1 MPITNLTRYALA
13 AAARGWHVF
22 PLAPNGKTPP
32 RGFTNWQH
40 RTTND
45 PATIRRIW
53 QRPYNLGIATGPSG
67 LVVIDLDQ
75 PKPYEQ
81 PPPQWNRPGI
91 RDGADVLA
99 ALCDQAG
106 QPLPLETFQVRT
118 RRGGLHLYFT
128 APNGVTLT
136 NTQGGNGGL
145 GWLIDTRANGGYVV
159 GPGSHVTDEHGSGPY
174 EVLHPIPPAP
184 LPAWLVERLRPA
196 PLPPQKP
203 ITVPLASDRHGA
215 YIRAAVL
222 GELQRVASSPPHGH
236 NNALYLASV
245 ALGQLVAGGE
255 LHAAAVTTWLME
267 AATQIGQPYREAQR
281 TIASGL
287 RAGAR
292 RPRTVAA

>member
-1 MPITNLTRYALA
+1 MTTANLTRYALA
-13 AAARGWHVF
+13 AVARGWHVF
-22 PLAPNGKTPP
+22 PLAPNGKTPR
-32 RGFTNWQH
+32 RGFTAWQD
-40 RTTND
+40 RTTTD

-53 QRPYNLGIATGPSG
+53 QHSYNVGIATGPSR
-67 LVVIDLDQ
+67 LVVIDLDR
-75 PKPYEQ
+75 PKPGEQ
-81 PPPQWNRPGI
+81 PPPEWNRPGI
-91 RDGADVLA
+91 RDGADVFA
-99 ALCDQAG
+99 ALCEQAG

-128 APNGVTLT
+128 APEGATLT
-136 NTQGGNGGL
+136 NTRGSL

-159 GPGSHVTDEHGSGPY
+159 GPGSHVTDQDATGTY
-174 EVLHPIPPAP
+174 EVLHPITPAP

-203 ITVPLASDRHGA
+203 VTVPLASDRRGS

-222 GELQRVASSPPHGH
+222 GELNRVTSSPPHGH
-236 NNALYLASV
+236 NNALYLAAV

-255 LHAAAVTTWLME
+255 LNAAAVTSWLAE
-267 AATQIGQPYREAQR
+267 AATQIGQPYGEAQR

>member
-1 MPITNLTRYALA
+1 MTTANLTRYALA

-32 RGFTNWQH
+32 RGLTAWQH
-40 RTTND
+40 RTTTD

-53 QRPYNLGIATGPSG
+53 ERSYNIGIATGPSR
-67 LVVIDLDQ
+67 LVVIDLDR
-75 PKPYEQ
+75 PKPGEQ
-81 PPPQWNRPGI
+81 PPPEWNRPGI
-91 RDGADVLA
+91 NDGADVFA
-99 ALCDQAG
+99 NLCEHAG
-106 QPLPLETFQVRT
+106 QPLPPETFQVRT

-128 APNGVTLT
+128 APEGAILT
-136 NTQGGNGGL
+136 NTRGSL

-159 GPGSHVTDEHGSGPY
+159 GPGSHVSDQDATGTY
-174 EVLHPIPPAP
+174 EVLHPITPAP

-203 ITVPLASDRHGA
+203 VTVPLASDRRGS

-222 GELQRVASSPPHGH
+222 GELNRVTNSPPHGH

-255 LHAAAVTTWLME
+255 LNAAAVTSWLTE
-267 AATQIGQPYREAQR
+267 AATQIGQPYGEARR

>member
-1 MPITNLTRYALA
+1 MTRDLTRYALA

-32 RGFTNWQH
+32 RGFTAWQD
-40 RTTND
+40 RTTTD

-53 QRPYNLGIATGPSG
+53 QRPYNVGIATGPSG
-67 LVVIDLDQ
+67 LVVLDLDQ
-75 PKPYEQ
+75 PKPGEQ

-99 ALCDQAG
+99 ALCDQDG

-128 APNGVTLT
+128 TPPGETLT
-136 NTQGGNGGL
+136 NTQGSHGNGL
-145 GWLIDTRANGGYVV
+145 GWLIDTRAHGGYVV
-159 GPGSHVTDEHGSGPY
+159 GPGSHVTDQDATGTY
-174 EVLHPIPPAP
+174 EVLHPIPPAL
-184 LPAWLVERLRPA
+184 LPAWLAERLRPA

-203 ITVPLASDRHGA
+203 VTVPLASDRRGS

-222 GELQRVASSPPHGH
+222 GELQRVAGSPPHGH
-236 NNALYLASV
+236 NNALYLAAV

-255 LHAAAVTTWLME
+255 LDAAAVITWLTE
-267 AATQIGQPYREAQR
+267 AATQVGQPYREAQR